1 MRASPRS
8 FVACATVS
16 CAALAGAQ
24 TVAAIGLV
32 EPGAMDVVQAENG
45 RQVVRAVLPAQGL

>member
-24 TVAAIGLV
+24 TAAAIGLV
-32 EPGAMDVVQAENG
+32 EPGAMDVVKAENG